1 MGTRSDIIIKTSHKG
16 KPVWARIYCHWD
28 GYPSHNGKILKE
40 HYHSQKTVASLVRL
54 GNLSILGPQADR
66 PDVPKM
72 DHHVDG
78 NHVDGYCL
86 AYGRDRG
93 EANSKALIFNTLD
106 EAWPSHPDA
115 GGIGGTEY
123 TYVWDGK
130 SWHVGDPDK
139 DPTSCYPLE
148 DVIAGKATI
157 NSAIYAWGG
166 IKIGQRTAAPI
177 RNVSMTSSAKKG
189 T

>member
-1 MGTRSDIIIKTSHKG
+1 MATRSDIIIKTTHKG

-28 GYPSHNGKILKE
+28 GYPKHNGKILNVYYNCQS
-40 HYHSQKTVASLVRL
+40 HATRLVRL
-54 GNLSILGPQADR
+54 GNLSILGASTVR

-72 DHHVDG
+72 EHHVDG
-78 NHVDGYCL
+78 KHVDGYCL

-93 EANSKALIFNTLD
+93 EKDSNALIFKTLD
-106 EAWPSHPDA
+106 EAWPSAPGA

-139 DPTSCYPLE
+139 DPSSCFPLE
-148 DVIAGKATI
+148 DVLASKATI
-157 NSAIYAWGG
+157 NSAIYAWGNV
-166 IKIGQRTAAPI
+166 KIGQR
-177 RNVSMTSSAKKG
+177 
-189 T
+189 